1 MCGACVCVY
10 QLLNWKMHGETL
22 KLFNICLP
30 FVNNNLKSLRI
41 VRLKN
46 IYCCLFLLVWINT
59 ESMLRQKYEMHATG
73 GYSSWRCSCVSS
85 SSCSSLF
92 LLFLLIPLV
101 PPYSS
106 CSSFSSSS
114 SLPAPPLL
122 VLRHY
127 SAFCTLASHII
138 FLHSWWTLTIAYLL
152 CIARVVILS
161 ICFIVNLYCF
171 LNKLVFLHDSV
182 VNSITRPL
190 CHDKAETSLR
200 E

>member
-46 IYCCLFLLVWINT
+46 IYCCLILLVWINT

-92 LLFLLIPLV
+92 LLFLLFLFFL
-101 PPYSS
+101 SS
-106 CSSFSSSS
+106 CSSPPCPQALQCILYLGFPYNLPPFLMDSDHCVPVVYCPSRNLKHLFHCEFVLFSQQACFFAWFGCQLNHQT
-114 SLPAPPLL
+114 SLPWQG
-122 VLRHY
+122 RD
-127 SAFCTLASHII
+127 
-138 FLHSWWTLTIAYLL
+138 
-152 CIARVVILS
+152 
-161 ICFIVNLYCF
+161 IVEGIGGFYC
-171 LNKLVFLHDSV
+171 L
-182 VNSITRPL
+182 
-190 CHDKAETSLR
+190 
-200 E
+200 